1 MSAET
6 RAAMPHPG
14 LIVISLFILTS
25 PLWLV
30 VGMFLLSL
38 YERNLSR
45 PFVPARKKLS
55 AADDGAMS
63 RVLEYGAN
71 LPDASQASR
80 YLVRMCADLRDE
92 KFEFGEMVAS
102 VKPLIQWLGAVWW
115 SPQRDI
121 LALTGSGTIAKIGT
135 SQTWL
140 ITRLRDGRFL
150 VTTDFPE
157 SELSGLSVLSR
168 MLNVRLRTLLRRHR
182 RRMARRAAAVVAFDE
197 ASAYD
202 AVAAYF
208 TRRLERLIA
217 RRRARYVDDEM
228 RTHWVYTRFGALL
241 MCGEVWKLALLALM
255 QFWRYFNPRWIRRR
269 ALTPMGTDLLARAV
283 AR

>member
-1 MSAET
+1 MAGET
-6 RAAMPHPG
+6 SAAMPHPG
-14 LIVISLFILTS
+14 LVVIGIVVLAS
-25 PLWLV
+25 PVWIV

-55 AADDGAMS
+55 ADDALGS

-92 KFEFGEMVAS
+92 KFEFGDMVAS

-121 LALTGSGTIAKIGT
+121 AALTGSGTIAKIGT

-157 SELSGLSVLSR
+157 SELSGLSVISR

-182 RRMARRAAAVVAFDE
+182 RRMARRAADVVAFDE
-197 ASAYD
+197 PSAYE
-202 AVAAYF
+202 AVDAYF
-208 TRRLERLIA
+208 TRRLARLIA
-217 RRRARYVDDEM
+217 RRRARYLDDET
-228 RTHWVYTRFGALL
+228 RTHWVYTWFGALL
-241 MCGEVWKLALLALM
+241 MCGEVWKLAILALL
-255 QFWRYFNPRWIRRR
+255 QFWRYFNPRWIWRR
-269 ALTPMGTDLLARAV
+269 ALNPIGTDLLAGAV